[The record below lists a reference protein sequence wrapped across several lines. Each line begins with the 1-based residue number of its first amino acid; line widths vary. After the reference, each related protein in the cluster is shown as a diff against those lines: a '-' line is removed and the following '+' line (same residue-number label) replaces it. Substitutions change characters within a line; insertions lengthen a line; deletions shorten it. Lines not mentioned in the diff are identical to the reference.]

1 MHTGISLGTK
11 FHYNQFYM
19 LGQNLSKRE
28 ISGQKQSKFHFKQTI
43 LNVGAK
49 FGARGY
55 FKLEKEKS
63 AHDYWIPNWSRYQ
76 ILAETKN
83 FELLNQICQ
92 KSVFAEKVSIIIEL
106 HILELG

>member
-1 MHTGISLGTK
+1 
-11 FHYNQFYM
+11 M

-28 ISGQKQSKFHFKQTI
+28 ISGQKRSKFQFKQTI

-63 AHDYWIPNWSRYQ
+63 AHYY
-76 ILAETKN
+76 
-83 FELLNQICQ
+83 
-92 KSVFAEKVSIIIEL
+92 
-106 HILELG
+106 